1 MAALRRILND
11 TGATRIVAGLPLNQ
25 HGEPG
30 PQAERVLAFL
40 ELLRSAVDLPVETV
54 DERFSTAAAQRMLIG
69 AGVRR
74 KGRKQVVDQVAAAN
88 ILQLYLDRRASAR
101 RRGGDA
107 ADA

>member
-1 MAALRRILND
+1 
-11 TGATRIVAGLPLNQ
+11 
-25 HGEPG
+25 
-30 PQAERVLAFL
+30 
-40 ELLRSAVDLPVETV
+40 
-54 DERFSTAAAQRMLIG
+54 MLIG